1 MSPDSLDD
9 PVARDLLESK
19 HLAHL
24 AYVWSDG
31 TPRVVPVWIEWTGEE
46 IVLAGFADGPRME
59 VLRDGTRVAL
69 EVDDDAYPGK
79 LLLIR
84 GPIRAQIV
92 DGIVPEFAAAAE
104 RYMGKEA
111 GQGFIEQATP
121 LMRQM
126 ARIAITPEWVKIFD
140 FEHRF
145 PSPYARAVA
154 RAQGQT

>member
-1 MSPDSLDD
+1 M
-9 PVARDLLESK
+9 
-19 HLAHL
+19 
-24 AYVWSDG
+24 
-31 TPRVVPVWIEWTGEE
+31 
-46 IVLAGFADGPRME
+46 
-59 VLRDGTRVAL
+59 
-69 EVDDDAYPGK
+69 
-79 LLLIR
+79 
-84 GPIRAQIV
+84 
-92 DGIVPEFAAAAE
+92 PEFAAAAE